1 MSLEQ
6 VEQWIREIPPITR
19 TYMIG
24 AVLTTA
30 ACALELVSPFSLY
43 FSATLIFNK
52 GQFWR
57 LMTNFFFF
65 GASFSLDF
73 LFHMFFL
80 VRYSKQL
87 EENAFRG
94 KTADFFYF
102 LLIGAMVM
110 TLLAP
115 FMKLNFLGSSLTFMM
130 VYLWG
135 RRNPYSRM
143 NFLGLFPFTAPY
155 LPWVLLSFSVVLG
168 NNGTVDLLGIF
179 VGHLYYFLED
189 VYPRMINSRY
199 RILKTPT
206 FLVHLFESPDPHD
219 IHLENDLAD
228 DDDDEGNIDDA
239 ADQGVE

>member
-24 AVLTTA
+24 AFLTTA

-43 FSATLIFNK
+43 FSATLIFTK
-52 GQFWR
+52 FQFWR
-57 LMTNFFFF
+57 LITNFFFF
-65 GASFSLDF
+65 GGSFSLDF

-102 LLIGAMVM
+102 ILVGATLM

-115 FMKLNFLGSSLTFMM
+115 FMKLYFLGSSLTFMM

-155 LPWVLLSFSVVLG
+155 LPWVLLSFSVLLG
-168 NNGTVDLLGIF
+168 NNGTVDILGIF

-189 VYPRMINSRY
+189 VYPRMINTRY
-199 RILKTPT
+199 RILKTPQ
-206 FLVHLFESPDPHD
+206 FLEHLFASDEA
-219 IHLENDLAD
+219 DLAAYD
-228 DDDDEGNIDDA
+228 DDGEDADNDGEGA
-239 ADQGVE
+239 G